1 MEKLRFLVTGSSGF
15 IGQRL
20 AAKLRKKGHW
30 VKEFDLDKGPDI
42 LKEEDCKKAVKDI
55 GTVIHLAAVLDERS
69 PLLWKVNVQGTE
81 NILKAA
87 SEGKVERFIHLSS
100 VGVHGEQKGAADE
113 NASFNP
119 ETDYEKSK
127 MQAELKVQEFQE
139 LMHITI
145 LRPALVLGPNEYWK
159 KIVKL
164 VGKNFPLI
172 GNGKNKWQT
181 IYIDDLVDALAFC
194 AEHEET
200 MDETFILAEEHGI
213 TLEELCLE
221 IKRNLGLKPKLMKL
235 PFWLGK
241 PLAYVFLVLSPKSL
255 ITPQH
260 LDRLARNREYSIG
273 KIKKFGW
280 KPKWNTK
287 NGIKETVKAL
297 KEA

>member
-15 IGQRL
+15 IGKRL
-20 AAKLRKKGHW
+20 VAKLRKKGHW
-30 VKEFDLDKGPDI
+30 VKEFDLDKGLDI
-42 LKEEDCKKAVKDI
+42 LKEEDCQKAVKDI
-55 GTVIHLAAVLDERS
+55 EIVIHLAAILDERS
-69 PLLWKVNVQGTE
+69 PVLWKVNVQGTE
-81 NILKAA
+81 NILKASA
-87 SEGKVERFIHLSS
+87 ENSAERFIHLSS
-100 VGVHGEQKGAADE
+100 VGVHGEQKGAVDE
-113 NASFNP
+113 GSSFNP

-127 MQAELKVQEFQE
+127 MQAEQKVQEFQE

-159 KIVKL
+159 KIIKL
-164 VGKNFPLI
+164 IRKFPLP

-181 IYIDDLVDALAFC
+181 IYIDDLVDALVFC
-194 AEHEET
+194 AEHKET

-213 TLEELCLE
+213 TLEELCIE
-221 IKRNLGLKPKLMKL
+221 IKKALGLKPKLMKL

-241 PLAYVFLVLSPKSL
+241 PLAYIFLALSPKSL

-260 LDRLARNREYSIG
+260 LDRLARNREYSIA

-287 NGIKETVKAL
+287 EGIKETVKAL
-297 KEA
+297 KSE